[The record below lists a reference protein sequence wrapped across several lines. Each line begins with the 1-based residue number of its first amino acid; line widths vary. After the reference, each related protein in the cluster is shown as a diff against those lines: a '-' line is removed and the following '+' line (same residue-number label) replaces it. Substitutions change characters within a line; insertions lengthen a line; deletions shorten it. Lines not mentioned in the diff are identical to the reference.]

1 MGDLL
6 HFPEPRNPEVD
17 RLVCILETAG
27 VTVGIIRNANN
38 WKGELAFSILE
49 ETSRDTP
56 DVIANM
62 IKLTAMFNKDA
73 ALRRSMYEEYFSIG
87 ALYYEGSTSHSLSF
101 DEREMPRR

>member
-17 RLVCILETAG
+17 RLVLILETAG

-38 WKGELAFSILE
+38 WKGELTFSILGE
-49 ETSRDTP
+49 SCRDTP

-62 IKLTAMFNKDA
+62 IKLTALFNNNP

-87 ALYYEGSTSHSLSF
+87 ALYYEGSTSRSLSF
-101 DEREMPRR
+101 DEREMPHR